1 MLNAPAGDKVRVTV
15 KAEIADD
22 LMSGEYSLYIIH
34 EWNNKG
40 GTPAFN
46 FTDENGSSSGD
57 ALGAVYNG
65 EWLTGEATNSFH
77 GQYVYYRVTIS
88 FEILS

>member
-1 MLNAPAGDKVRVTV
+1 
-15 KAEIADD
+15 
-22 LMSGEYSLYIIH
+22 MSDEYGLYIIH
-34 EWNNKG
+34 EGNNKG
-40 GTPAFN
+40 GTPGFN

-65 EWLTGEATNSFH
+65 EWLTSEAVNGYY

-88 FEILS
+88 FETLS